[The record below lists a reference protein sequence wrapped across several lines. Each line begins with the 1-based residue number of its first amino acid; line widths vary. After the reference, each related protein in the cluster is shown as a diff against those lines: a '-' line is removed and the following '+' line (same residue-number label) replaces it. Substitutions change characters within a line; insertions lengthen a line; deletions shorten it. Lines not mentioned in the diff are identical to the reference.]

1 MIFTFS
7 EMDTC
12 IQKAEQAYEKMLYRE
27 ALKEGFYEFQATR
40 DKYREVSLDGMH
52 KDLVLRYIEVI
63 TTFLDYYFTLKTGF
77 IQVSDFKVLLNI
89 VSSPEV
95 DIF

>member
-1 MIFTFS
+1 
-7 EMDTC
+7 MDTC

-63 TTFLDYYFTLKTGF
+63 TTFLDYCFTLKTGL

>member
-1 MIFTFS
+1 
-7 EMDTC
+7 MDTC

-77 IQVSDFKVLLNI
+77 IHVSDFKVLLNI